1 MSQYEA
7 TAIESIERLNAEQH
21 NELIMLRQ
29 KFNGS
34 ARKYTRS
41 KKLTQYRALENKHFS
56 TKNYDGATYFKY
68 LADELE
74 EFEKLAQDEKEEQ
87 KYERNEQHV
96 IKKHTTFMS
105 NFLKRIQRDRD
116 E

>member
-1 MSQYEA
+1 M
-7 TAIESIERLNAEQH
+7 EQ
-21 NELIMLRQ
+21 
-29 KFNGS
+29 
-34 ARKYTRS
+34 
-41 KKLTQYRALENKHFS
+41 KHFS

-74 EFEKLAQDEKEEQ
+74 EFEKLTQLEKDQQ
-87 KYERNEQHV
+87 KYERVETQMV
-96 IKKHTTFMS
+96 KKQTTFMS